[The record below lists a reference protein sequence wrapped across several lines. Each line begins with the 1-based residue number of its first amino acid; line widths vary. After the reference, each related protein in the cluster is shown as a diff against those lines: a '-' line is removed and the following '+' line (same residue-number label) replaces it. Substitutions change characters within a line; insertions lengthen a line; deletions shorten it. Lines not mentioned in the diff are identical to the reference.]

1 MKIIGVDVGG
11 TKIGTALI
19 ENGVIL
25 KEYSCPTPFDQ
36 IKEVVISA
44 LSDAIS
50 EIITD
55 DVAGIGIGVPGL
67 VDLETNEVLD
77 VVNIPSWDRVP
88 LKAVLEKQ
96 FNKPVFV
103 NNDANCFAVGEKYFG
118 EGKPFRNFVGLTMG
132 TGMGAGIVLNDHLYS
147 GRYCGAGEFGM
158 IYYKDSIVEAFASGQ
173 FFSDRGLGEKV
184 AEKAAS
190 GDEGAKQLFYDLG
203 VHVGRAIANI
213 LYALA
218 PEAIILGGS
227 VSRSFS
233 LFEEGMRSVL
243 QNEFAFQRLYKSL
256 TIKVSTLE
264 NSALLGAASL
274 VLDAIRAKE

>member
-25 KEYSCPTPFDQ
+25 KEHSCPTPFDQ
-36 IKEVVISA
+36 NKDVVISA
-44 LSDAIS
+44 VKDAIS
-50 EIITD
+50 EIIND
-55 DVAGIGIGVPGL
+55 EVAGIGIGVPGL

-88 LKAVLEKQ
+88 LKATLESHFK
-96 FNKPVFV
+96 KPVFV

-118 EGKPFRNFVGLTMG
+118 EGKPFRNFVGLAIG
-132 TGMGAGIVLNDHLYS
+132 TGMGAGIVINNHLYP

-158 IYYKDSIVEAFASGQ
+158 MYYQDNIVEAFASGQ
-173 FFSDRGLGEKV
+173 FFSDRQGGKL
-184 AEKAAS
+184 AEKALA
-190 GDEGAKQLFYDLG
+190 GDPEAKQLFYELG
-203 VHVGRAIANI
+203 MHIGRAIGNI

-233 LFEEGMRSVL
+233 LFEDGMRSVL
-243 QNEFAFQRLYKSL
+243 QNEFAFQRLYQSL
-256 TIKVSTLE
+256 SIKVSTLD

-274 VLDAIRAKE
+274 VLDAIGE

>member
-19 ENGVIL
+19 ENEKIL
-25 KEYSCPTPFDQ
+25 NEYSCPTPFDQ
-36 IKEVVISA
+36 SKEEVISA
-44 LSDAIS
+44 VSDAIAKVF
-50 EIITD
+50 TD

-77 VVNIPSWDRVP
+77 VVNIPSWDRVS
-88 LKAVLEKQ
+88 LKEILQKHFQ
-96 FNKPVFV
+96 KPVFV
-103 NNDANCFAVGEKYFG
+103 NNDANCFALGEKHFG
-118 EGKPFRNFVGLTMG
+118 QGKPYRNFVGLTIG
-132 TGMGAGIVLNDHLYS
+132 TGMGAGIIINDHLYS

-173 FFSDRGLGEKV
+173 FFSERQGEKL
-184 AEKAAS
+184 AGKATS
-190 GDEGAKQLFYDLG
+190 GNPEAKQLFDELG
-203 VHVGRAIANI
+203 THIGRAISNI

-227 VSRSFS
+227 VSRSFP
-233 LFEEGMRSVL
+233 LFENGMRSVL
-243 QNEFAFQRLYKSL
+243 KNEFAFQRVYQSL
-256 TIKVSTLE
+256 TIKVSSLE

-274 VLDAIRAKE
+274 VLDAIPKE